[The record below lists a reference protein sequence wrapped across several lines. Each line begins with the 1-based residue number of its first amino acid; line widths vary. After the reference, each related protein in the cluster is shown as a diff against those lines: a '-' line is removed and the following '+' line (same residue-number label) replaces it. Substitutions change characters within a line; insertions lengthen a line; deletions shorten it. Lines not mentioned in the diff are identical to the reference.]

1 MQNHLLW
8 VGYLLYRS
16 MFLKIPV
23 YLPTN
28 DNFFITDAKSSRGL
42 QQQEKIIK
50 LFKTKPA
57 TKFLKEKF
65 HLLVDNCN
73 QFWTK
78 RCYCVACPIQ
88 QILAVFQN
96 LHLNFHKVKCKEV
109 ISALANKLKLRNK
122 PTQSKA
128 GRPKNEL
135 TESEKEW
142 LKHFL

>member
-1 MQNHLLW
+1 
-8 VGYLLYRS
+8 

-28 DNFFITDAKSSRGL
+28 DKFFITDAKSSRGL

-73 QFWTK
+73 QF
-78 RCYCVACPIQ
+78 
-88 QILAVFQN
+88 
-96 LHLNFHKVKCKEV
+96 
-109 ISALANKLKLRNK
+109 
-122 PTQSKA
+122 
-128 GRPKNEL
+128 
-135 TESEKEW
+135 
-142 LKHFL
+142 